1 MWSTWGCTINFAHQK
16 LTLTFIEHDAPVYN
30 WSSGTSKIY
39 KVQRAWCTSFI
50 IRSKNCETIKH
61 TKNLNISSNIQIM
74 MHTFFLSWK
83 YMHTEV
89 KSCTYS
95 LSCTLKS
102 NLFVHIKDY
111 RKLFADGCFFH
122 KPQYRLTKS
131 TRMHVFFC
139 KRNIHW
145 ILRCTILTNNKKNE
159 SNSNNKHQMVSR
171 CKNQLDS

>member
-1 MWSTWGCTINFAHQK
+1 MWSTWGCTINFAQQK
-16 LTLTFIEHDAPVYN
+16 LTLTFNEHDAPVYN

-74 MHTFFLSWK
+74 MHTFFFYHGS
-83 YMHTEV
+83 T
-89 KSCTYS
+89 
-95 LSCTLKS
+95 CTLKS
-102 NLFVHIKDY
+102 NLAHIFVHIKDY

-159 SNSNNKHQMVSR
+159 SNSNNKHPMVSR